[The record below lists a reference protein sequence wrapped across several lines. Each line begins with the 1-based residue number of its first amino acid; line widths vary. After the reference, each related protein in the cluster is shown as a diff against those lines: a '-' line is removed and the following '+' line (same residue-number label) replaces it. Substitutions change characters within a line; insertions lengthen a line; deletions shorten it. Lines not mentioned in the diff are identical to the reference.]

1 MDLGNSSHIWS
12 IFLAYARN
20 FQLLF
25 IFAAHL
31 SDLEDLPV
39 VLPFF
44 FFVPVFSGNYYRKKP
59 HLLILTLDS
68 LAFLRRKRCLFF
80 PGSISITPWQWPEL
94 WIFKYFLRLSSSVS
108 PSPASSTFSLPAFG
122 VQQHD
127 RCSCWVCRSWCAA
140 VSCLQH
146 WGCARPE
153 LSTLGSVS
161 PFPQGWLPCSF
172 GGECV
177 RMLCLHGIPLYLLLF
192 SINAKE
198 SEVFGFFLS
207 SSRDFLV
214 SFPSLR
220 IPQRVWVEIRV
231 CYFGP
236 DSLSF
241 IKTRQI
247 LTKLM
252 YAPWGVFFFF
262 PVTVL

>member
-31 SDLEDLPV
+31 SDLEDLPAA
-39 VLPFF
+39 LPFF

-94 WIFKYFLRLSSSVS
+94 WIFKYFLRLSSVYLQVQPLPPSLCQHLEYSSTIDV
-108 PSPASSTFSLPAFG
+108 PAVCAGAGVLLSPASSTGDVPDL
-122 VQQHD
+122 
-127 RCSCWVCRSWCAA
+127 SWALWA
-140 VSCLQH
+140 
-146 WGCARPE
+146 
-153 LSTLGSVS
+153 VS

-198 SEVFGFFLS
+198 SEVFGFFCLHLVTFLS
-207 SSRDFLV
+207 R
-214 SFPSLR
+214 FPL
-220 IPQRVWVEIRV
+220 
-231 CYFGP
+231 
-236 DSLSF
+236 
-241 IKTRQI
+241 
-247 LTKLM
+247 
-252 YAPWGVFFFF
+252 
-262 PVTVL
+262 